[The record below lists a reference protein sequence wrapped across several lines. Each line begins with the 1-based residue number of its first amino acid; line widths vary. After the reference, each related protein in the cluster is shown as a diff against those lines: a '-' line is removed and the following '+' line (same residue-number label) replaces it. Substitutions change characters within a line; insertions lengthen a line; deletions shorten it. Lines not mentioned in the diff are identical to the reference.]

1 MIKFIYL
8 FFQKNCLDC
17 TLFLSL
23 AHSVYE
29 QYFAECGCSEFSV
42 GESES
47 CCNSSEEDNW
57 TERRMNHVK
66 SLESCSQETD
76 FENES

>member
-1 MIKFIYL
+1 M
-8 FFQKNCLDC
+8 
-17 TLFLSL
+17 
-23 AHSVYE
+23 YE
-29 QYFAECGCSEFSV
+29 QYFAECGCFEFSV